1 MAFVK
6 PENTGRKN
14 LGDVILQVETIN
26 EEAQSVT
33 GFDMRT
39 GEELTVS
46 LAQADEIAKY
56 FSGRNDN
63 RPYEERVEAAHS
75 RVKRRPDILID
86 GKVEEG
92 SVVRFENTRSYPV
105 DGGVKTV
112 AMWPEALARDP
123 DREAVVVASVEANI
137 RNDGKPFLKLY
148 DDTNPKALADI
159 DLDAAFNG
167 DFMGLPMATSGIVV
181 TVRDENNSMITSSL
195 FTDFR
200 SKADPS
206 IESALNSGNGI
217 DKFEV
222 MAAAVVAAA
231 TGREFDDLKLSTR
244 LHENDVQNAR
254 GVFDDI
260 RDGIG
265 KYEVMV
271 VPAATVQF
279 IPTHAEPDFLKDF
292 HGTHDGKPD
301 PKISPDPAVTYN
313 GKGVTP
319 SVVSVSLHPSDP
331 DAPVSVRKLQPV
343 NGYEFTNQPERK
355 IYMAM
360 EEVMAE
366 RFGASKGAEQQQA
379 RNLGNDMSPFQQ
391 HEQKMAAGYIERKE
405 EIQQRSSEAQR
416 NLASN
421 GPSMG

>member
-6 PENTGRKN
+6 PETSGRRN
-14 LGDVILQVETIN
+14 LGDVVLQVETID
-26 EEAQSVT
+26 EEARAVT
-33 GFDMRT
+33 GVDMRT

-46 LAQADEIAKY
+46 LAQPDEIAKY

-63 RPYEERVEAAHS
+63 RPYEERVEAAKN
-75 RVKRRPDILID
+75 RIKRRPDILMD
-86 GKVEEG
+86 GKIEEG
-92 SVVRFENTRSYPV
+92 SVLRFENTRSYQV
-105 DGGVKTV
+105 DGGVKNV

-123 DREAVVVASVEANI
+123 QREAVVVASAEANI

-148 DDTNPKALADI
+148 DDANPQRLSEVDFNT
-159 DLDAAFNG
+159 AFNG
-167 DFMGLPMATSGIVV
+167 DFKGQPMATSGVVV
-181 TVRDENNSMITSSL
+181 TVRDENNSTITSSL
-195 FTDFR
+195 YTDFR

-206 IESALNSGNGI
+206 IDSALNSGNGI
-217 DKFEV
+217 DKYEV

-231 TGREFDDLKLSTR
+231 TGRDFDDLNLSSR

-254 GVFDDI
+254 SVFEDI
-260 RDGIG
+260 TAGTG

-271 VPAATVQF
+271 VPAATAQF
-279 IPTHAEPDFLKDF
+279 IPTHAEPDFLKEY

-301 PKISPDPAVTYN
+301 PKVSPDPGVSYN

-331 DAPVSVRKLQPV
+331 DAPVSVRKIQPV
-343 NGYEFTNQPERK
+343 NGYEFMNQPERK

-366 RFGASKGAEQQQA
+366 RFGASHGGAEPPQQQ
-379 RNLGNDMSPFQQ
+379 R
-391 HEQKMAAGYIERKE
+391 E
-405 EIQQRSSEAQR
+405 R
-416 NLASN
+416 NLAAD
-421 GPSMG
+421 PSPMG